1 MFGYVKFN
9 VKYYILSQIFYNKK
23 SDDSLLESMYP
34 YFYYLTRG
42 PVNDV
47 KKVVHTNFISK
58 HTKSELFWPI
68 PPLKQKSA

>member
-9 VKYYILSQIFYNKK
+9 VKYYILSQIFYKK
-23 SDDSLLESMYP
+23 IGWFFVREYVSIFLLFDPWTSEWCEKSS
-34 YFYYLTRG
+34 
-42 PVNDV
+42 
-47 KKVVHTNFISK
+47 TNFISK